1 MDRLFDTI
9 DHFFDH
15 YAGKVMVILLVL
27 STAIIIGAGV
37 VRAQKGQS
45 LISYEQV
52 AIDNGFEITAE
63 DAMEGMGEYRWGKLI
78 VSKGQDIVIESK
90 LEEAGIQVCVNR
102 YGVDY
107 FDKTVEGKQSIVV
120 KVEPGTYS
128 VGTYPK
134 DGATGTVTITTR

>member
-1 MDRLFDTI
+1 
-9 DHFFDH
+9 
-15 YAGKVMVILLVL
+15 MVILVVL
-27 STAIIIGAGV
+27 ATAIIIGAGV

-78 VSKGQDIVIESK
+78 VSKGQSIVIESK

-102 YGVDY
+102 NAVDFY
-107 FDKTVEGKQSIVV
+107 DQTIEGTQSIEV
-120 KVEPGTYS
+120 KVDPGTYDI
-128 VGTYPK
+128 GTYPK
-134 DGATGTVTITTR
+134 DGATGTVTSSVR

>member
-15 YAGKVMVILLVL
+15 YAGKVIAILVVL
-27 STAIIIGAGV
+27 ATAIIIGAGV

-52 AIDNGFEITAE
+52 AIENGIKITAE

-90 LEEAGIQVCVNR
+90 LEEAGIQVCVDRN
-102 YGVDY
+102 GVDY
-107 FDKTVEGKQSIVV
+107 FDKTVEGKQSVV
-120 KVEPGTYS
+120 VQVEPGTYQI
-128 VGTYPK
+128 GTYPK
-134 DGATGTVTITTR
+134 DGATGTVTISAR